1 MSQKVYSQSWTYSP
15 TARDWY
21 FCPGRRLIGSP
32 SSDDAA
38 LVHSDAVDAD
48 AAEMTKLVSHT
59 AGRWWPG
66 GRRASVEDGAAY
78 DKDGLHAFTPAIH
91 ASSCRKWPAS
101 GVKCELWGGPLPECS
116 RPATGDPPCLAGW
129 HARRRAADSVG
140 MRHRGWLN
148 DKELSRGVDR
158 LPAITDTIAICHFH
172 PPPPV
177 FLLPQPHAA
186 IYI

>member
-116 RPATGDPPCLAGW
+116 RPATGDPSVPGRVTCSLKGSWQRRNASSWLAERQGAKPW
-129 HARRRAADSVG
+129 R
-140 MRHRGWLN
+140 W
-148 DKELSRGVDR
+148 
-158 LPAITDTIAICHFH
+158 
-172 PPPPV
+172 
-177 FLLPQPHAA
+177 
-186 IYI
+186 